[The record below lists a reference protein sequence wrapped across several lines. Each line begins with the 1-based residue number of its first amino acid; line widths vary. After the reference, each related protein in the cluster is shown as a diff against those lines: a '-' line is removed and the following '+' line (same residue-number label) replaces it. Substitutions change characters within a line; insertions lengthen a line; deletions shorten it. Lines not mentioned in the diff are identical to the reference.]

1 MFPLA
6 SPRSPC
12 RTGCHSSPRGPPP
25 HAAATHRR
33 PACRRVRPS
42 PSKAAPGSASATVSP
57 PLLPSRSIVPS
68 LSIREVPVW
77 AVGPCWTRSVERRPA
92 FARFRIGR
100 PRHPAARS
108 AAGLRGSDCLARP
121 RRRAGHRAHAQ
132 AARPLRR
139 PEASA
144 PLALR
149 LRRIGAAEGR
159 PWPMLTVPTSA
170 LRSRS
175 KSPTLRTR
183 EPRGPS
189 LWSQPPNPPIPLP
202 PHPLTPPTPRPR
214 LWAGCGGPRAGEGPV
229 VCQRHVAAPQDV
241 PRFARRC
248 RAAAHPRGSW
258 QRRLD

>member
-202 PHPLTPPTPRPR
+202 PHPLTPPNTRPR